1 MNIENIYA
9 CIFLII
15 GQYNENSRESIVNYL
30 VSLITIMEIFTT
42 TTITTMTMVVIQRT
56 QMMKE
61 LLLQA
66 QQSQTT
72 EGPCQMTVMIK
83 TTEESDLS
91 QQNQPTRS
99 RRAKVN

>member
-1 MNIENIYA
+1 MNTQNIYA
-9 CIFLII
+9 CII
-15 GQYNENSRESIVNYL
+15 GQYDENSRESILINL

-42 TTITTMTMVVIQRT
+42 TTITTTTMAVSQRT

-66 QQSQTT
+66 QQTQMA
-72 EGPCQMTVMIK
+72 EGLRRKMIK

-91 QQNQPTRS
+91 RQNQLTRP
-99 RRAKVN
+99 RRAKIS